1 MRVTVG
7 TYARTTK
14 VTDPNRDELRA
25 RVSAAHVARLGTVDP
40 TGRPHLV
47 PICFALADDVVYT
60 AVDQKPKRTKRLAR
74 LENIRAHPEVAI
86 LVDHYDEDWS
96 RLWWVRLRGEARVI
110 EGGSE
115 LARAISLLTA
125 KYDQYRREPPT
136 GPAVAV
142 DVREWRGWSAAAA
155 AGTEGGSG

>member
-86 LVDHYDEDWS
+86 LVDHYDEDWQC
-96 RLWWVRLRGEARVI
+96 LWWVRLRGRARVLMDGD
-110 EGGSE
+110 EAE
-115 LARAISLLTA
+115 RALRLLGERYA
-125 KYDQYRREPPT
+125 QYREEPPR
-136 GPAVAV
+136 PPVLAI
-142 DVREWRGWSAAAA
+142 DVVEWRGWSAA
-155 AGTEGGSG
+155 